1 MNNADVS
8 VYRELADLYQ
18 QQGQSQL
25 RDRFLLLA
33 ALAAH
38 ESGNSSEADRLRQR
52 LLQYNPHHLVKPF
65 SSFADAMRS
74 PDVQTYVR
82 DLKQSY
88 PPETAQQM
96 LAGFRQAGQDPASQT
111 PYRLLPPQVP
121 PRVPISAPAMGRP
134 APPAPRTLRTFAPA
148 APQTDDAVHGTWFAT
163 LLFVVTLL
171 VGAGLAAYTLVRPFL
186 Q

>member
-1 MNNADVS
+1 MSTSDVS
-8 VYRELADLYQ
+8 IYRELADLYQ

-38 ESGNSSEADRLRQR
+38 ESGNASEADRLRQR
-52 LLQYNPHHLVKPF
+52 LLQHNPHHLIKPF
-65 SSFADAMRS
+65 SNFAEAMRS

-96 LAGFRQAGQDPASQT
+96 LAGLRQAGQDPASQT
-111 PYRLLPPQVP
+111 PYRMLPPQTP
-121 PRVPISAPAMGRP
+121 ARVPMTAPAMGRP
-134 APPAPRTLRTFAPA
+134 ASPPRSLRTFAAPT
-148 APQTDDAVHGTWFAT
+148 PQTDDAVHGAWFAT
-163 LLFVVTLL
+163 LLFFVTLL
-171 VGAGLAAYTLVRPFL
+171 VAAGLAAYTLVRPFL

>member
-1 MNNADVS
+1 MTTSDMS
-8 VYRELADLYQ
+8 VYRDLADLYQ

-33 ALAAH
+33 ALAAL
-38 ESGNSSEADRLRQR
+38 ESGNASEADRLRQR
-52 LLQYNPHHLVKPF
+52 LLQHNPHHLIKPF
-65 SSFADAMRS
+65 SSFAEAMRS

-96 LAGFRQAGQDPASQT
+96 LAGLRQAGQDAASQT
-111 PYRLLPPQVP
+111 PYRMLPPQTP

-134 APPAPRTLRTFAPA
+134 APPPRSLRTFAAP
-148 APQTDDAVHGTWFAT
+148 APQPDDPVHGAWFAM
-163 LLFVVTLL
+163 LLFLVTLL
-171 VGAGLAAYTLVRPFL
+171 VSVSLAAYTLERPFL